1 MGFTNAIYRG
11 ALIVSLAVLAM
22 LLTTTHVKGDS
33 LQLAENPFGSPAA
46 LPEKGKM
53 KLIGFVAPRA
63 SSGIAGGMAV
73 YDDAA
78 TKRIGDYAEIYNLEG
93 ALIAIIWF
101 DQFGILRTAIDRG
114 VVLHKKDVKGVL
126 VLVMS
131 GNLV

>member
-1 MGFTNAIYRG
+1 MGFTNAIYRS
-11 ALIVSLAVLAM
+11 ALIVSLAVL
-22 LLTTTHVKGDS
+22 LTTADIKADP

-46 LPEKGKM
+46 LPEKQKM
-53 KLIGFVAPRA
+53 KLIGFVAPKV
-63 SSGIAGGMAV
+63 SSGIAGGMAI

-78 TKRIGDYAEIYNLEG
+78 TKRIGDYAEIYNLKG

-114 VVLHKKDVKGVL
+114 VVLHKKDVEGVL

-131 GNLV
+131 GDPV